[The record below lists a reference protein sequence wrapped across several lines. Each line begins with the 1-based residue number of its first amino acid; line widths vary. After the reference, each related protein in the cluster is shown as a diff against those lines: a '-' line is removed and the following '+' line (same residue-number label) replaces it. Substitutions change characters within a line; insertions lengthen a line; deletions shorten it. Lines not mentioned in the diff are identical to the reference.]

1 MSQMKKNVLNRV
13 LSSTVALTGVILIGS
28 AAAQGIP
35 KEGRYDFSSCWS
47 GLNNIIAFSKT
58 HSAFSYEMTGTT
70 RSNPSGG
77 MFDKSTFRCVG
88 VNYSFEG
95 KVAGTAVCEAVDQDG
110 DKTLTHYAIEG
121 LKATRLQIA
130 GTGKYEGMVS
140 SGTTEPLGPFPAIK
154 PGTFQNCNR
163 QTGTYK
169 MK

>member
-1 MSQMKKNVLNRV
+1 MRQGTTSRSKRLLHCVL
-13 LSSTVALTGVILIGS
+13 ALTGGLTAGM
-28 AAAQGIP
+28 AAAQGVA
-35 KEGRYDFSSCWS
+35 KEGNYDFTSCWS
-47 GLNNIIAFSKT
+47 GANNVVAFSKT

-70 RSNPSGG
+70 RSNPPGG
-77 MFDKSTFRCVG
+77 MFDKTAFRCVG
-88 VNYSFEG
+88 MNYSFDG
-95 KVAGTAVCEAVDQDG
+95 KVAGTAVCEAMDKDG
-110 DKTLTHYAIEG
+110 DKSLTHFAVEG
-121 LKATRLQIA
+121 MKATRTQVS